1 MKKVKIVT
9 GGTWEQ
15 CAENINALNLD
26 IQDVKI
32 LESSICKMAMVI
44 YNE

>member
-15 CAENINALNLD
+15 CAENINATSN

-32 LESSICKMAMVI
+32 LESTIYKMAMVI
-44 YNE
+44 YEE